1 VKTCSS
7 RWLSLL
13 LLAAFLAAAVQ
24 PVSVQ
29 AAEEFQGSDPRRK
42 AETLLARLSPE
53 ERVGQLFLVTFKGM
67 DVRENSQI
75 YDLLVN
81 RHVGGVILSADNNNF
96 IGPEN
101 TLNNTHT
108 LISTLQTHRWV
119 FDTGGAAPDATTSSG
134 NYIPLLVGISQ
145 EGDLAPYD
153 QILNGVT
160 SLPNPMAVGATWDP
174 ALAESTGAVMGK
186 ELQALGFNL
195 FLGPSLDVLDVIRTE
210 PSEDLGTRA
219 FGADPYWVGKMGSA
233 YIKGLHEGSSGRM
246 AVIAKH
252 FPGAGGSD
260 RPTEDEVATVRKS
273 LEQLKQIELA
283 PFFTVTGNAPGAE
296 TTADGLLVTHIR
308 YQGFQGNIRA
318 TTRPVSLDGTSLEQ
332 LLTLPELAQWRANQ
346 ECLSATTWAAM
357 PFAALL
363 TPRG

>member
-134 NYIPLLVGISQ
+134 VRGSPLWNFTPWRSTYVYVLKS
-145 EGDLAPYD
+145 
-153 QILNGVT
+153 
-160 SLPNPMAVGATWDP
+160 SLMVKD
-174 ALAESTGAVMGK
+174 
-186 ELQALGFNL
+186 
-195 FLGPSLDVLDVIRTE
+195 
-210 PSEDLGTRA
+210 
-219 FGADPYWVGKMGSA
+219 SA
-233 YIKGLHEGSSGRM
+233 SSGLM
-246 AVIAKH
+246 
-252 FPGAGGSD
+252 
-260 RPTEDEVATVRKS
+260 
-273 LEQLKQIELA
+273 L
-283 PFFTVTGNAPGAE
+283 
-296 TTADGLLVTHIR
+296 
-308 YQGFQGNIRA
+308 
-318 TTRPVSLDGTSLEQ
+318 
-332 LLTLPELAQWRANQ
+332 
-346 ECLSATTWAAM
+346 
-357 PFAALL
+357 
-363 TPRG
+363 